1 MENYISALQ
10 FDCSTDSAKI
20 QMAIQ
25 KAKSVGVNKVV
36 IPQKDTPWIIT
47 ETISLPD
54 DIEILIDG
62 AHLVLADDTFI
73 NMFATENY
81 LKKEKTQQ
89 KNIEIHGKNGAVLD
103 GGKYNGLS
111 EKNHKEKG
119 IHISVNTT
127 MMFYYTQN
135 LNVHDLKLV
144 NQRWWAITNMFV
156 ENSSYKN
163 IEFKADL
170 SRIDENGVHYP
181 DQLPQK
187 YHETYVMNA
196 DGIDLRVG
204 CNNIT
209 IENITGFTEDDTV
222 ALTAL
227 GGFEQPFFPDGKCT
241 DIHHI
246 TIKNINS
253 DCFVCSNVRLLCGR
267 GHKIHDIL
275 IDSVTDA
282 RTNPHYMSK
291 ATVRIG
297 DVLYATESLS
307 QKGDMY
313 NITVKNVM
321 SKGIT
326 GVSLC
331 RPIID
336 SVIDGVTNQNHS
348 YVPVEI
354 IHDAE
359 LDNVSFKNLH
369 SDFSKICNIK

>member
-25 KAKSVGVNKVV
+25 KAKSEGVNKVI
-36 IPQKDTPWIIT
+36 IPKKDTPWIIT

-81 LKKEKTQQ
+81 LAKEKRQQ
-89 KNIEIHGKNGAVLD
+89 RNIEIHGKNGAVLD

-111 EKNHKEKG
+111 EFKHNEKG

-127 MMFYYTQN
+127 MIFYYTEN
-135 LNVHDLKLV
+135 LNVHDLKLI
-144 NQRWWAITNMFV
+144 NQRWWAITNIFV

-163 IEFKADL
+163 IEFKADI

-181 DQLPQK
+181 DQLPNI
-187 YHETYVMNA
+187 YNEIYVKNA
-196 DGIDLRVG
+196 DGIDLRIG

-227 GGFEQPFFPDGKCT
+227 GGFEKPLIPEGKCT
-241 DIHHI
+241 DIHNI
-246 TIKNINS
+246 SIKNVAS
-253 DCFVCSNVRLLCGR
+253 DCYICSNVRILCGR
-267 GHKIHDIL
+267 RHKVHDIT
-275 IDSVTDA
+275 IDGVTDT
-282 RTNPHYMSK
+282 RTNARYMSK

-307 QKGDMY
+307 QKGDIY
-313 NITVKNVM
+313 NITVKNVV
-321 SKGIT
+321 SKGIA

-331 RPIID
+331 RPIKD
-336 SVIDGVTNQNHS
+336 SVFENITNQNPPF
-348 YVPVEI
+348 VPVDI
-354 IHDAE
+354 IHNAE
-359 LDNVSFKNLH
+359 LENVSFKNLH